1 MKQDEL
7 LVNALVSS
15 ARADIGRGVRRED
28 ILESLSSLVD
38 ADLYR
43 RVRDR
48 FVKNPPKTSFVN
60 PARLSPSVLSISPP
74 EVPAYM
80 MVRVLSD

>member
-15 ARADIGRGVRRED
+15 ARTDIGRGVRKED
-28 ILESLSSLVD
+28 ILKSLSSLVD
-38 ADLYR
+38 PELYR

-48 FVKNPPKTSFVN
+48 
-60 PARLSPSVLSISPP
+60 L
-74 EVPAYM
+74 
-80 MVRVLSD
+80 

>member
-28 ILESLSSLVD
+28 ILKSLSSLID

-48 FVKNPPKTSFVN
+48 
-60 PARLSPSVLSISPP
+60 L
-74 EVPAYM
+74 
-80 MVRVLSD
+80 